1 MVGES
6 AIEPRKLTIQ
16 SGNITFKNK
25 FEENQ
30 LPEKCHWK

>member
-6 AIEPRKLTIQ
+6 GIEPRKLTIQ
-16 SGNITFKNK
+16 SGNITFKKK

-30 LPEKCHWK
+30 LHEKCQSK